1 MSTSATLAVSA
12 VEDMRRYRAI
22 KWLARRPAAI
32 ISSLVVALF
41 IAGALAA
48 PWLAPF
54 DPNTPHFDAIRK
66 PPSEVYWLGT
76 DEVGRD
82 VLSRLIWGGRASLLA
97 GVIPVAIALTLSIPL
112 GLLSGYAGGLV
123 DGVIM
128 RVNDAMLAI
137 PFLIVA
143 IALAA
148 FLGPSLTNAMIAI
161 GIAALPIFLR
171 LSRGTVLVIKTD
183 EFIEAARALG
193 CSRLRIAVRHIL
205 PNMLP
210 PILIQSSI
218 TVAAAII
225 AEASLSFLGL
235 GQQPPAPSWGSMLNA
250 AQRYLSQAP
259 WMALYPG
266 LMIFFVV
273 MALNVF
279 GDSLRDALDPKHQ

>member
-1 MSTSATLAVSA
+1 MSASASLAIPA
-12 VEDMRRYRAI
+12 VVDRRRYRAM

-32 ISSLVVALF
+32 IASLAVALF
-41 IAGALAA
+41 VAGALGA

-54 DPNTPHFDAIRK
+54 NPNAPHFDAIRR
-66 PPSEVYWLGT
+66 PPSDVYWLGT

-171 LSRGTVLVIKTD
+171 LSRGTVLVIKTED
-183 EFIEAARALG
+183 FIEAARALG
-193 CSRLRIAVRHIL
+193 CSRRRIAVCHIL

-210 PILIQSSI
+210 PLLVQSSI

>member
-1 MSTSATLAVSA
+1 MSASVSLAIPA
-12 VEDMRRYRAI
+12 VEDRRRYRAM

-32 ISSLVVALF
+32 IASLVVALF
-41 IAGALAA
+41 VAGALGA

-54 DPNTPHFDAIRK
+54 NPNAPHFDAIRR
-66 PPSEVYWLGT
+66 PPSDVYWLGT

-82 VLSRLIWGGRASLLA
+82 VLSRLIWGARASLLA
-97 GVIPVAIALTLSIPL
+97 GVIPVTIALTLSIPL
-112 GLLSGYAGGLV
+112 GLLSGYAGGWV

-171 LSRGTVLVIKTD
+171 LSRGTVLVIKTED
-183 EFIEAARALG
+183 FIEAARALG
-193 CSRLRIAVRHIL
+193 CSRRRIAVCHIL

-210 PILIQSSI
+210 PLLVQSSI

-273 MALNVF
+273 MALNVL
-279 GDSLRDALDPKHQ
+279 GDGLRDALDPKHQ